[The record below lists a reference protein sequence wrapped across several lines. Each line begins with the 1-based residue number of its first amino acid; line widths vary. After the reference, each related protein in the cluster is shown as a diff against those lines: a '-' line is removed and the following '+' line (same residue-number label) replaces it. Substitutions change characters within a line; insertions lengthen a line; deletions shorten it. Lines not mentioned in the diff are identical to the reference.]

1 MQQQTGA
8 TNARRRSAPPACA
21 RRCGEAGR
29 SRMAVD
35 AMAFAVHAA
44 RAGKAGA

>member
-8 TNARRRSAPPACA
+8 TNARRNTPPAGA
-21 RRCGEAGR
+21 RRGGEAGC
-29 SRMAVD
+29 SRVAVG
-35 AMAFAVHAA
+35 AMAFAAHAA

>member
-8 TNARRRSAPPACA
+8 TNARRNTPPA
-21 RRCGEAGR
+21 G
-29 SRMAVD
+29 
-35 AMAFAVHAA
+35 AMAFAAHAA

>member
-8 TNARRRSAPPACA
+8 TNARRSAPPACA
-21 RRCGEAGR
+21 RRCGEAGL
-29 SRMAVD
+29 SRMA
-35 AMAFAVHAA
+35 FAAHAA

>member
-8 TNARRRSAPPACA
+8 TNARRSAPPACA
-21 RRCGEAGR
+21 RRGGEAGR
-29 SRMAVD
+29 GRL
-35 AMAFAVHAA
+35 AFAAHPV

>member
-8 TNARRRSAPPACA
+8 TNARRSAPPACA
-21 RRCGEAGR
+21 RRGGEAGR
-29 SRMAVD
+29 SRMAVG
-35 AMAFAVHAA
+35 AMAFAAHAA

>member
-8 TNARRRSAPPACA
+8 TNARRSTPPAGA
-21 RRCGEAGR
+21 RRGGEAGR

-35 AMAFAVHAA
+35 AMAFAAHAA
-44 RAGKAGA
+44 RAGQAGA